1 MTTTN
6 ILRPEKTKDLR
17 KYGEYRYIK
26 KYDMLAITMPG
37 AGAGSVISVPYDMDQ
52 DILVQFSASS
62 VSSDMLNKLDE
73 FPVYQVYIRNYMKKH
88 GKEILKKY
96 DLMPEFTT
104 LDTEVTLDNEVTLDT
119 EVTLDN
125 EVTPDVSSDEDLA
138 ELKFKEQLNLNA
150 ILGIGLGEKE
160 EAKA

>member
-6 ILRPEKTKDLR
+6 LLRPEKTKDLR

-52 DILVQFSASS
+52 DILVQ
-62 VSSDMLNKLDE
+62 VSTSTVSPDMLNKLDE

-88 GKEILKKY
+88 GEEILKKY

-104 LDTEVTLDNEVTLDT
+104 LDTEVTLDD
-119 EVTLDN
+119 
-125 EVTPDVSSDEDLA
+125 EVTPDTNSDEDLA

-160 EAKA
+160 EVKA

>member
-6 ILRPEKTKDLR
+6 LLRPEKTKDLR

-26 KYDMLAITMPG
+26 KYDMLAIMMPG
-37 AGAGSVISVPYDMDQ
+37 AGSGSVISVPYDMDQ
-52 DILVQFSASS
+52 DILVQVSASS

-88 GKEILKKY
+88 GEEILKKY

-104 LDTEVTLDNEVTLDT
+104 LDTEVK
-119 EVTLDN
+119 
-125 EVTPDVSSDEDLA
+125 PDASNDEDLV

-160 EAKA
+160 EVKA

>member
-1 MTTTN
+1 MITMN
-6 ILRPEKTKDLR
+6 LLRPEKTKDLR

-37 AGAGSVISVPYDMDQ
+37 VGSGSVISVPYDMDQ
-52 DILVQFSASS
+52 DVLVQFSAST
-62 VSSDMLNKLDE
+62 VSADMLNKLDE

-88 GKEILKKY
+88 GEEILKKY

-104 LDTEVTLDNEVTLDT
+104 LDNEVK
-119 EVTLDN
+119 
-125 EVTPDVSSDEDLA
+125 PDVNSDEDLA

>member
-1 MTTTN
+1 MTTMN
-6 ILRPEKTKDLR
+6 LLKPEKTKDLR

-52 DILVQFSASS
+52 DVLVQFSAST
-62 VSSDMLNKLDE
+62 VSADMLNKLDE

-88 GKEILKKY
+88 GEEILKKY

-104 LDTEVTLDNEVTLDT
+104 LATEVTL
-119 EVTLDN
+119 
-125 EVTPDVSSDEDLA
+125 DVSSDEDLA

-150 ILGIGLGEKE
+150 ISGIGLGEKE

>member
-1 MTTTN
+1 MTTMN
-6 ILRPEKTKDLR
+6 LLRPEKTKDLR

-26 KYDMLAITMPG
+26 KYDMLAIMMPG
-37 AGAGSVISVPYDMDQ
+37 VGSGSVISVPYDMDQ
-52 DILVQFSASS
+52 DVLVQFSAST
-62 VSSDMLNKLDE
+62 VSADMLNKLDE

-88 GKEILKKY
+88 GEEILKKY
-96 DLMPEFTT
+96 DLIPEFTT
-104 LDTEVTLDNEVTLDT
+104 LDNEVK
-119 EVTLDN
+119 
-125 EVTPDVSSDEDLA
+125 PDVNSDEDLA

>member
-1 MTTTN
+1 MTTMN
-6 ILRPEKTKDLR
+6 LLRPEKTKDLR

-37 AGAGSVISVPYDMDQ
+37 VGSGSVISVPYDMDQ
-52 DILVQFSASS
+52 DVLVQFSTST
-62 VSSDMLNKLDE
+62 VSADMLNKLDE

-88 GKEILKKY
+88 GEEILKKY

-104 LDTEVTLDNEVTLDT
+104 LDNEVK
-119 EVTLDN
+119 
-125 EVTPDVSSDEDLA
+125 PDVNSDEDLA

>member
-1 MTTTN
+1 MTTMN
-6 ILRPEKTKDLR
+6 LLKPEKTKDLR

-37 AGAGSVISVPYDMDQ
+37 VGSGSVISVPYEMDH
-52 DILVQFSASS
+52 DVLVQFNASTVSA
-62 VSSDMLNKLDE
+62 DMLNKLDK

-88 GKEILKKY
+88 GEEILKKY

-104 LDTEVTLDNEVTLDT
+104 LDNEVTLDNA
-119 EVTLDN
+119 
-125 EVTPDVSSDEDLA
+125 VTPDVSSDEDLA

-150 ILGIGLGEKE
+150 ISGIGLGEKE

>member
-6 ILRPEKTKDLR
+6 LLRPEKTKDLR

-37 AGAGSVISVPYDMDQ
+37 AGSGSVISVPYDQ
-52 DILVQFSASS
+52 DILVQFSTST
-62 VSSDMLNKLDE
+62 VSANMLNKLDE
-73 FPVYQVYIRNYMKKH
+73 FPVYQVYIRNYMKKY
-88 GKEILKKY
+88 GEEILKKY

-104 LDTEVTLDNEVTLDT
+104 LD
-119 EVTLDN
+119 N
-125 EVTPDVSSDEDLA
+125 EVTPDANSDEDLA

-160 EAKA
+160 GVKA

>member
-1 MTTTN
+1 MTTMN
-6 ILRPEKTKDLR
+6 LLRPEKTKDLR

-52 DILVQFSASS
+52 DILVQFSTST
-62 VSSDMLNKLDE
+62 VSADMLNKLDE

-88 GKEILKKY
+88 GEEILKKY

-104 LDTEVTLDNEVTLDT
+104 LGNEVK
-119 EVTLDN
+119 
-125 EVTPDVSSDEDLA
+125 PDASSDEDLA

-150 ILGIGLGEKE
+150 ILGIGLGEKRGG
-160 EAKA
+160 

>member
-1 MTTTN
+1 MTTMN
-6 ILRPEKTKDLR
+6 LLRPEKTKDLR

-37 AGAGSVISVPYDMDQ
+37 VGSGSVISVPYDMDQ
-52 DILVQFSASS
+52 DVLVQFSAST
-62 VSSDMLNKLDE
+62 VSADMLNKLDE

-88 GKEILKKY
+88 GEEILKKY

-104 LDTEVTLDNEVTLDT
+104 LDNEVKS
-119 EVTLDN
+119 
-125 EVTPDVSSDEDLA
+125 DVSSDEDSA

-150 ILGIGLGEKE
+150 ISGIGLGEKE

>member
-1 MTTTN
+1 MTTMN
-6 ILRPEKTKDLR
+6 LLKPEKTKDLR

-37 AGAGSVISVPYDMDQ
+37 VGSGSVISVPYDMDQ
-52 DILVQFSASS
+52 DVLVQFSAST
-62 VSSDMLNKLDE
+62 VSADMLNKLDE

-88 GKEILKKY
+88 GEEILKKY

-104 LDTEVTLDNEVTLDT
+104 LDNEVTLDA
-119 EVTLDN
+119 N
-125 EVTPDVSSDEDLA
+125 SDEDLA
-138 ELKFKEQLNLNA
+138 ELKFKEQINLNA

>member
-1 MTTTN
+1 MTTMN
-6 ILRPEKTKDLR
+6 LLRPEKTKDLR

-52 DILVQFSASS
+52 DVLVQFSAST
-62 VSSDMLNKLDE
+62 VSADMLNKLDE

-88 GKEILKKY
+88 GEEILKKY

-104 LDTEVTLDNEVTLDT
+104 LDNEVTLDNA
-119 EVTLDN
+119 
-125 EVTPDVSSDEDLA
+125 VTPDVSSDEDLA

-150 ILGIGLGEKE
+150 ILGIGLGEKRGG
-160 EAKA
+160 

>member
-1 MTTTN
+1 MTTMN
-6 ILRPEKTKDLR
+6 LLRSEKTKDLR

-37 AGAGSVISVPYDMDQ
+37 VGSGSVISVPYDMDQ
-52 DILVQFSASS
+52 DVLVQFSAST
-62 VSSDMLNKLDE
+62 VSADMLNKLDE

-88 GKEILKKY
+88 GEEILKKY

-104 LDTEVTLDNEVTLDT
+104 LDNEVK
-119 EVTLDN
+119 
-125 EVTPDVSSDEDLA
+125 PDVSSDEDLA

-150 ILGIGLGEKE
+150 ISGIGLGEKE

>member
-1 MTTTN
+1 
-6 ILRPEKTKDLR
+6 
-17 KYGEYRYIK
+17 
-26 KYDMLAITMPG
+26 MLAITMPG
-37 AGAGSVISVPYDMDQ
+37 VGSGSVISVPYDMDQ
-52 DILVQFSASS
+52 DVLVQFSAST
-62 VSSDMLNKLDE
+62 VSADMLNKLDE

-88 GKEILKKY
+88 GEEILKKY

-104 LDTEVTLDNEVTLDT
+104 LDNEVK
-119 EVTLDN
+119 
-125 EVTPDVSSDEDLA
+125 PDVNSDEDLA

>member
-1 MTTTN
+1 MTMTN
-6 ILRPEKTKDLR
+6 LLRPEKTKDLR

-26 KYDMLAITMPG
+26 KYDMLAIMMPG
-37 AGAGSVISVPYDMDQ
+37 AGSGSVISVPYDMDQ
-52 DILVQFSASS
+52 DILVQVSTSS

-88 GKEILKKY
+88 GEEILKKY

-104 LDTEVTLDNEVTLDT
+104 LD
-119 EVTLDN
+119 N
-125 EVTPDVSSDEDLA
+125 EVTPDANSDEDLA

-160 EAKA
+160 EVKA

>member
-1 MTTTN
+1 MTIMN
-6 ILRPEKTKDLR
+6 LLKPEKTKDLR

-37 AGAGSVISVPYDMDQ
+37 VGSGSVISVPYDMDQ
-52 DILVQFSASS
+52 DILVQFSTST
-62 VSSDMLNKLDE
+62 VSADMLNKLDE

-88 GKEILKKY
+88 GEEILKKY

-104 LDTEVTLDNEVTLDT
+104 LDNEVK
-119 EVTLDN
+119 
-125 EVTPDVSSDEDLA
+125 PDVNSDEDLA

>member
-1 MTTTN
+1 MTTMN
-6 ILRPEKTKDLR
+6 LLKPEKTKDLR

-37 AGAGSVISVPYDMDQ
+37 VGSGSVISVPYDMDQ
-52 DILVQFSASS
+52 DVLVQFSAST
-62 VSSDMLNKLDE
+62 VSADMLNKLDE

-88 GKEILKKY
+88 GEEILKKY
-96 DLMPEFTT
+96 DLMPEFM
-104 LDTEVTLDNEVTLDT
+104 TLDNEVTLD
-119 EVTLDN
+119 N
-125 EVTPDVSSDEDLA
+125 AVTPDVSSDEDLA

>member
-1 MTTTN
+1 MTTMN
-6 ILRPEKTKDLR
+6 LLKPEKTKDLR

-37 AGAGSVISVPYDMDQ
+37 VGSGSVISVPYDMDQ
-52 DILVQFSASS
+52 DILVQFSTST
-62 VSSDMLNKLDE
+62 VSADMLNKLDR

-88 GKEILKKY
+88 GEEILKKY

-104 LDTEVTLDNEVTLDT
+104 LDNEVTLDNA
-119 EVTLDN
+119 
-125 EVTPDVSSDEDLA
+125 VTPDVSSDEDLA

-150 ILGIGLGEKE
+150 ILGIGLGERE
-160 EAKA
+160 EVKA

>member
-6 ILRPEKTKDLR
+6 LLRPEKTKDLR

-37 AGAGSVISVPYDMDQ
+37 AGSGSVISVPYDQ
-52 DILVQFSASS
+52 DILVQFSTST
-62 VSSDMLNKLDE
+62 VSADMLNKLDE
-73 FPVYQVYIRNYMKKH
+73 FPMYQVYIRNYMKKY
-88 GKEILKKY
+88 GEEILKKY

-104 LDTEVTLDNEVTLDT
+104 LDNEVTLDA
-119 EVTLDN
+119 N
-125 EVTPDVSSDEDLA
+125 SDEDLA

-160 EAKA
+160 EVKA

>member
-1 MTTTN
+1 MTTMN
-6 ILRPEKTKDLR
+6 LLRPEKTKDLR

-37 AGAGSVISVPYDMDQ
+37 VGSGSVISVPYDMDQ
-52 DILVQFSASS
+52 DVLVQFSAST
-62 VSSDMLNKLDE
+62 VSADMLNKLDE

-88 GKEILKKY
+88 GEEILKKY

-104 LDTEVTLDNEVTLDT
+104 LDNEVK
-119 EVTLDN
+119 
-125 EVTPDVSSDEDLA
+125 PDVSSDEDLA

>member
-1 MTTTN
+1 MTTMN
-6 ILRPEKTKDLR
+6 LLRPEKTKDLR

-26 KYDMLAITMPG
+26 KYDMLAITTPG
-37 AGAGSVISVPYDMDQ
+37 VGSGSVISVPYDMDQ
-52 DILVQFSASS
+52 DVLVQFSAST
-62 VSSDMLNKLDE
+62 VSADMLNKLDE

-88 GKEILKKY
+88 GEEILKKY

-104 LDTEVTLDNEVTLDT
+104 LDNEVK
-119 EVTLDN
+119 
-125 EVTPDVSSDEDLA
+125 PDVSSDEDLA

>member
-1 MTTTN
+1 MTTMN
-6 ILRPEKTKDLR
+6 LLKPEKTKDLR

-37 AGAGSVISVPYDMDQ
+37 VGSGSVISVPYDMDQ
-52 DILVQFSASS
+52 DILVQFSTST
-62 VSSDMLNKLDE
+62 VSADMLNKLDE

-88 GKEILKKY
+88 GEEILKKY

-104 LDTEVTLDNEVTLDT
+104 LDNEVK
-119 EVTLDN
+119 
-125 EVTPDVSSDEDLA
+125 PDVNSDEDLA

-150 ILGIGLGEKE
+150 ILGIDLGEKKE
-160 EAKA
+160 GVKA

>member
-1 MTTTN
+1 MTTMN
-6 ILRPEKTKDLR
+6 LLKPEKTKDLR

-37 AGAGSVISVPYDMDQ
+37 AGSGSVISVPYDQ
-52 DILVQFSASS
+52 DILVQFSTST
-62 VSSDMLNKLDE
+62 VSADMLNKLDE
-73 FPVYQVYIRNYMKKH
+73 FPVYQVYIRNYMKKY
-88 GKEILKKY
+88 GEEILKKY

-104 LDTEVTLDNEVTLDT
+104 LD
-119 EVTLDN
+119 N
-125 EVTPDVSSDEDLA
+125 EVTPDASSDEDLA

-160 EAKA
+160 EVKA

>member
-1 MTTTN
+1 MTTMN
-6 ILRPEKTKDLR
+6 LLKPEKTKDLR

-62 VSSDMLNKLDE
+62 VSSDMLNKLDK
-73 FPVYQVYIRNYMKKH
+73 FPVYQVYIRNYTKKH
-88 GKEILKKY
+88 GEAILKKY

-104 LDTEVTLDNEVTLDT
+104 LDNEVTLDNA
-119 EVTLDN
+119 
-125 EVTPDVSSDEDLA
+125 VTPDVSSDEDLA

-150 ILGIGLGEKE
+150 ILGIGLGERE
-160 EAKA
+160 EVKA

>member
-1 MTTTN
+1 MTTMN
-6 ILRPEKTKDLR
+6 LLRPEKTKDLR

-37 AGAGSVISVPYDMDQ
+37 AGSGAVISVPYDQ
-52 DILVQFSASS
+52 DILVQFSTST
-62 VSSDMLNKLDE
+62 VSADMLNKLDE
-73 FPVYQVYIRNYMKKH
+73 FPVYQVYIRNYMKKY
-88 GKEILKKY
+88 GEEILKKY
-96 DLMPEFTT
+96 DLMPEFT
-104 LDTEVTLDNEVTLDT
+104 TLDT

-160 EAKA
+160 EVKA

>member
-6 ILRPEKTKDLR
+6 LLRPEKTKDLR

-52 DILVQFSASS
+52 DILVQVSASS

-88 GKEILKKY
+88 GEEILKKY

-104 LDTEVTLDNEVTLDT
+104 LD
-119 EVTLDN
+119 N
-125 EVTPDVSSDEDLA
+125 EVTPDVSNDEDLV

-160 EAKA
+160 EVKA

>member
-1 MTTTN
+1 MTTMN
-6 ILRPEKTKDLR
+6 LLKPEKTKDLR

-37 AGAGSVISVPYDMDQ
+37 AGSGSVISVPYDQ
-52 DILVQFSASS
+52 DILVQFSTST
-62 VSSDMLNKLDE
+62 VSADMLNKLDE
-73 FPVYQVYIRNYMKKH
+73 FPVYQVYIRNYMKKY
-88 GKEILKKY
+88 GEEILKKY

-104 LDTEVTLDNEVTLDT
+104 LDNAVTLDAN
-119 EVTLDN
+119 
-125 EVTPDVSSDEDLA
+125 SDEDLA

-160 EAKA
+160 EVKA

>member
-1 MTTTN
+1 MTTMN
-6 ILRPEKTKDLR
+6 LLRPEKTKDLR

-37 AGAGSVISVPYDMDQ
+37 VGSGSVISVPYDMDQ
-52 DILVQFSASS
+52 DVLVQFSAST
-62 VSSDMLNKLDE
+62 VSADMLNKLDE
-73 FPVYQVYIRNYMKKH
+73 FPVYQVYIRNYTKKH
-88 GKEILKKY
+88 GEEILKKY

-104 LDTEVTLDNEVTLDT
+104 LDNEVK
-119 EVTLDN
+119 
-125 EVTPDVSSDEDLA
+125 PDVSSDEDLA

-160 EAKA
+160 EVKA

>member
-1 MTTTN
+1 MTTMN
-6 ILRPEKTKDLR
+6 LLRPEKTKDLR

-37 AGAGSVISVPYDMDQ
+37 AGSGAVISVPYDQ
-52 DILVQFSASS
+52 DILVQFSTST
-62 VSSDMLNKLDE
+62 VSADMLNKLDE
-73 FPVYQVYIRNYMKKH
+73 FPVYQVYIRNYMKKY
-88 GKEILKKY
+88 GEEILKKY

-104 LDTEVTLDNEVTLDT
+104 LDNEVK
-119 EVTLDN
+119 
-125 EVTPDVSSDEDLA
+125 PDVNSDEDLA

>member
-1 MTTTN
+1 MTMTN
-6 ILRPEKTKDLR
+6 LLRPEKTKDLR

-26 KYDMLAITMPG
+26 KYDMLAIMMPG
-37 AGAGSVISVPYDMDQ
+37 AGSGSVISVPYDMDQ
-52 DILVQFSASS
+52 DILVQVSASS

-88 GKEILKKY
+88 GEEILKKY

-104 LDTEVTLDNEVTLDT
+104 LDNA
-119 EVTLDN
+119 
-125 EVTPDVSSDEDLA
+125 VTPDTNSDEDLA

-160 EAKA
+160 EVKA

>member
-1 MTTTN
+1 MTTMN
-6 ILRPEKTKDLR
+6 LLRPEKTKDLR

-37 AGAGSVISVPYDMDQ
+37 VGSGSVISVPYDMDQ
-52 DILVQFSASS
+52 DVLVQFSAST
-62 VSSDMLNKLDE
+62 VSADMLNKLDE

-88 GKEILKKY
+88 GEEILKKY

-104 LDTEVTLDNEVTLDT
+104 LNNEVTL
-119 EVTLDN
+119 
-125 EVTPDVSSDEDLA
+125 DVSSDEDLA

-150 ILGIGLGEKE
+150 ISGIGLGEKE
-160 EAKA
+160 GAKA

>member
-1 MTTTN
+1 MTTMN
-6 ILRPEKTKDLR
+6 LLKPEKTKDLR
-17 KYGEYRYIK
+17 KYGEYQYIK

-37 AGAGSVISVPYDMDQ
+37 VGSGSVISVPYDMDQ
-52 DILVQFSASS
+52 DVLVQFSAST
-62 VSSDMLNKLDE
+62 VSADMLNKLDE

-88 GKEILKKY
+88 GEEILKKY

-104 LDTEVTLDNEVTLDT
+104 LDNEVK
-119 EVTLDN
+119 
-125 EVTPDVSSDEDLA
+125 PDVSSDEDLA

>member
-1 MTTTN
+1 MTTMN
-6 ILRPEKTKDLR
+6 LLKPEKTKDLR

-37 AGAGSVISVPYDMDQ
+37 VGSGSVISVPYDMDQ
-52 DILVQFSASS
+52 DVLVQFSAST
-62 VSSDMLNKLDE
+62 VSADMLNKLDK

-88 GKEILKKY
+88 GEEILKKY

-104 LDTEVTLDNEVTLDT
+104 LDNEVTLDNA
-119 EVTLDN
+119 
-125 EVTPDVSSDEDLA
+125 VTPDISSGEDLA

-160 EAKA
+160 EVKA

>member
-1 MTTTN
+1 MTTMN
-6 ILRPEKTKDLR
+6 LLKPEKTKDLR

-37 AGAGSVISVPYDMDQ
+37 AGSGSVISVPYDQ
-52 DILVQFSASS
+52 DILVQFSTST
-62 VSSDMLNKLDE
+62 VSADMLNKLDE
-73 FPVYQVYIRNYMKKH
+73 FPVYQVYIRNYMKKY
-88 GKEILKKY
+88 GEEILKKY

-104 LDTEVTLDNEVTLDT
+104 LDNAVTLDAN
-119 EVTLDN
+119 
-125 EVTPDVSSDEDLA
+125 SDEDLA

>member
-1 MTTTN
+1 MTTMN
-6 ILRPEKTKDLR
+6 LLRPEKTKDLR

-37 AGAGSVISVPYDMDQ
+37 AGSGSVISVPYDQ
-52 DILVQFSASS
+52 DILVQFSTSI
-62 VSSDMLNKLDE
+62 VSANMLNKLDE
-73 FPVYQVYIRNYMKKH
+73 FPVYQVYIRNYMKKY
-88 GKEILKKY
+88 GEEILKKY

-104 LDTEVTLDNEVTLDT
+104 LD
-119 EVTLDN
+119 N
-125 EVTPDVSSDEDLA
+125 EVTPDANSDEDLA

-160 EAKA
+160 EVNA